1 MKKDDFISTTELAKL
16 LGISR
21 VAVFQ
26 KIKKGE
32 IPAKKAG
39 RNFVIAKKDIAHL
52 LSEELTEGEKKEIDR
67 AVDRVIE
74 EYGETLTL
82 LGKE

>member
-1 MKKDDFISTTELAKL
+1 MDKKYLTTTELAHL

-26 KIKKGE
+26 KIKSGD
-32 IPAKKAG
+32 IPAKKHG
-39 RNFVIAKKDIAHL
+39 RNFLIAKENVKHL
-52 LSEELTEGEKKEIDR
+52 LSQELTDEEKRKIDM
-67 AVDRVIE
+67 AVDKVVD
-74 EYGETLTL
+74 EYGETLKL

>member
-1 MKKDDFISTTELAKL
+1 MNKDFLSTTELANL

-26 KIKKGE
+26 KIKHGD

-39 RNFVIAKKDIAHL
+39 RNFVIAKKDIDYL
-52 LSEELTEGEKKEIDR
+52 LSKELTRGEKQEIDI

-74 EYGETLTL
+74 EYGETLKL

>member
-1 MKKDDFISTTELAKL
+1 MNKNFLSTTELADL

-26 KIKKGE
+26 KIKNGD

-39 RNFVIAKKDIAHL
+39 RNFVIAKKDIAYL
-52 LSEELTEGEKKEIDR
+52 LSQELTNDEKKEIDV

-74 EYGETLTL
+74 EYGETLKL
-82 LGKE
+82 LAKE